1 MMVVGVLGFGNM
13 LTFQR
18 NTLSPTSALN
28 IWEKHTA
35 SISIPKDGDSVFL
48 LNVDIYLWNYIAP
61 KPKSSSALKMET
73 VLFSKT
79 LASTY
84 KTTMCQNLK
93 QHHHY
98 PNNCENLNYHKFFV
112 CFFFLFFFI
121 HSRYSVLFL
130 FIYLF
135 IGVSK

>member
-1 MMVVGVLGFGNM
+1 M
-13 LTFQR
+13 
-18 NTLSPTSALN
+18 
-28 IWEKHTA
+28 
-35 SISIPKDGDSVFL
+35 FL

-61 KPKSSSALKMET
+61 KAKSSSALKMET

-112 CFFFLFFFI
+112 CLFFPFP
-121 HSRYSVLFL
+121 SL
-130 FIYLF
+130 FIPDILSYSYLF